1 MARLSFEVSLVLLM
15 IELHQTGE
23 WTIHSPVRHYLPGFQ
38 IPSASLSP
46 SGGLL

>member
-23 WTIHSPVRHYLPGFQ
+23 WTILSLMRHYLPGFQ
-38 IPSASLSP
+38 IPSASLCP
-46 SGGLL
+46 SGGLF